1 MPDDIQETSP
11 IETEVE
17 TTEVTTTETVETP
30 NYVTI
35 DILDSKFN
43 AIQEALN
50 KAVNGVAKKFESKL
64 AEISKPPT
72 APQQVTTEKPNPEPA
87 EKLTID
93 ALKSDY
99 EKQIAALREES
110 QKELDTFR
118 QQLAEKERSEFI
130 SSVKSAVSQKFAK
143 LGFDDVEAAL
153 TVFQA
158 THPESK
164 FQKGSDGYV
173 IYQVSEDDNTT
184 LDALVDGWAKS
195 PIGKR
200 FKAAPPIPNG
210 SGVKE
215 TKPKTTTTQEDLS
228 ELSRTERYLRTL
240 PKK

>member
-1 MPDDIQETSP
+1 MPDDIQENTSP

-17 TTEVTTTETVETP
+17 TTEVTTTETVEP

-43 AIQEALN
+43 TIQEALN

-64 AEISKPPT
+64 AEISKPPSAT
-72 APQQVTTEKPNPEPA
+72 AQVITEKPTPEPA

-110 QKELDTFR
+110 QKELDAFR

-143 LGFDDVEAAL
+143 LGFDDVESAIA
-153 TVFQA
+153 VFEA

-173 IYQVSEDDNTT
+173 IYQVSEDENTT
-184 LDALVDGWAKS
+184 LDALVDSWSKS

-228 ELSRTERYLRTL
+228 GLSATERYLRKL
-240 PKK
+240 QKK